1 MSRKTKYKLRKLHTV
16 LVRDIFNS
24 RYIVRNTLVLMIL
37 ATICGITATA
47 ANSASDRKKNS
58 VEAET
63 VSDSYIIM
71 AAEDEILD
79 PESISVLRTEFTEP
93 DMDKAAVNVQ
103 SVTMSDMP
111 DAAYDFVTDADSL
124 NIRAKA
130 DPESEILGRL
140 MKDAV
145 GTVQGED
152 GEWTLISSGGISG
165 YVKTE
170 YILTGENAAERLED
184 CKKNL
189 AVVTA
194 SEVNVRA
201 EASTDSDILLLAK
214 QGDTFVIDDTFSG
227 SGWNRIRLA
236 DGAYAY
242 ISSEYI
248 RIQAGYEEAVSI
260 DSINALQKAKEAAAD
275 KLELEEEKK
284 DAKEKSEEKDQQS
297 DDKKNEQ
304 KKDDKSSPKNSDK
317 KDEKNSTQNSD
328 KKTEQ
333 NAASDKKTEQAD
345 NSDTKDNETPA
356 KDNQVTTS
364 TTSRG
369 GFGLSDEDITL
380 LACIVYAES
389 GSESYEGQ
397 LAVANVVLNRL
408 QSGRWG
414 STVSDVI
421 YAPSQ
426 FTAVN
431 TNAFTKAMANGPSGT
446 SLSAAQAA
454 AAGTNNIGGF
464 MSFRPVKNA
473 KTDSYSSYT
482 IIGNHCFF

>member
-1 MSRKTKYKLRKLHTV
+1 
-16 LVRDIFNS
+16 
-24 RYIVRNTLVLMIL
+24 MIL

-47 ANSASDRKKNS
+47 AGSASDRKKNS

-71 AAEDEILD
+71 AAEEEILD

-93 DMDKAAVNVQ
+93 DMDKAAVDVQ
-103 SVTMSDMP
+103 SVAMSETP

-152 GEWTLISSGGISG
+152 GEWTLITSGGISG

-227 SGWNRIRLA
+227 NGWNRIRLA

-260 DSINALQKAKEAAAD
+260 DSINALQKAKEAAAG

-284 DAKEKSEEKDQQS
+284 DAEKDAQEKNEENDKQS

-304 KKDDKSSPKNSDK
+304 KQDDKNSTKNSDK
-317 KDEKNSTQNSD
+317 KTNEKNGTKNSD

-333 NAASDKKTEQAD
+333 NAASDKKTEQTD
-345 NSDTKDNETPA
+345 NSDTKDKETPA

-369 GFGLSDEDITL
+369 SFGLSDEDIKL

-431 TNAFTKAMANGPSGT
+431 TNAFSNAMANGPSGT

-473 KTDSYSSYT
+473 KTDSYGSYT